1 MELKKIKTTQNTSD
15 LGDKYKNKLN
25 SLTNKYYYSRQ
36 IINLFTFQKKTWI
49 SNYVKTSIYAGWQQS
64 KV

>member
-36 IINLFTFQKKTWI
+36 IINLFTFQKKT
-49 SNYVKTSIYAGWQQS
+49 
-64 KV
+64 